1 MRNPSDITL
10 RPPIHLGFRC
20 PGLRCGHVVGLFGAS
35 CSEVLSFENLQIVTS
50 SLCLFFWCIVSLGKN
65 CKSVTHYQPMSA
77 TKNSSQSA
85 LRSTQPG
92 KSMLPFRCGLS
103 RQHTMLGLGEFVVN
117 FASRECETA
126 RADVRELSASKVPA
140 CRACRM
146 SWVAVPE
153 AKRRPGPNRGK
164 NAADDGFRI

>member
-10 RPPIHLGFRC
+10 RPPIPLGFRC
-20 PGLRCGHVVGLFGAS
+20 PGLRCAHVVGLFGAS

-50 SLCLFFWCIVSLGKN
+50 SLCLLFWCIVSLDKN

-85 LRSTQPG
+85 LRSTRPG
-92 KSMLPFRCGLS
+92 KSMLPFRCGGMEQWWS
-103 RQHTMLGLGEFVVN
+103 RQHTMLGEFVVN

-153 AKRRPGPNRGK
+153 AKRRPGPNQGK
-164 NAADDGFRI
+164 NAADD